1 MSYTNYR
8 RRARRPMTNACPIL
22 IRHYSRVPADPAGT
36 APDRA
41 TCATLPPGAVAGS
54 FARPAQTA
62 RVAQRGTL
70 LIYLAVYNTSPLS
83 CTVSPGAIKT
93 ACPSIAK
100 VRKKNI
106 IFSNILTQKI
116 FLNSSFV
123 LSPVMYKVFSASK
136 QLEPIS
142 TAS

>member
-1 MSYTNYR
+1 MSVLKKQFGNRQKSIECHTRTNR

-41 TCATLPPGAVAGS
+41 TCATRPPGAAAGS
-54 FARPAQTA
+54 SARPAQTA

-100 VRKKNI
+100 VRKKKT
-106 IFSNILTQKI
+106 FSNILTQKI
-116 FLNSSFV
+116 F
-123 LSPVMYKVFSASK
+123 
-136 QLEPIS
+136 
-142 TAS
+142 